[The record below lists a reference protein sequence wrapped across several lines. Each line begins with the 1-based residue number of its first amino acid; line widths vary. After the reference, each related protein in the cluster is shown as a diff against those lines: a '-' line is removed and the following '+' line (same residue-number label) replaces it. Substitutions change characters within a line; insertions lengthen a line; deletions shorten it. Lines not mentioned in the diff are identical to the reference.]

1 MRTGIC
7 MRKDIFLPGLALA
20 GGVLGFGLRRWQLA
34 SAYDRE
40 AQLFRPGAPA
50 TWALLAVLV
59 LLALALLPLI
69 WGMRPGGDG
78 DFLSS
83 LLCPS
88 TSFMTVMAASGFLF
102 LAAGLLGPMDGM
114 EALAAWRADVEA
126 ARLVGSTPPPAT
138 YPASLFLCAALCFPA
153 GAAALLLGRAAYRGE
168 LNRPVSLLASFPSLT
183 GLVWLFAIH
192 FGHNID
198 PVLMRYGFAL
208 LAAALFALAHYGV
221 AGTLFGDVHPRLTCF
236 CALLGACAG
245 LISLA
250 GGLSRSE
257 ALLDLAF
264 VLSSLAWAH
273 ALLRNG
279 FGSVQPGRM
288 PQGGMEQETEPPFEN
303 KQES

>member
-1 MRTGIC
+1 
-7 MRKDIFLPGLALA
+7 MRKDILLPGLALA
-20 GGVLGFGLRRWQLA
+20 GGALGLGLRRWQLA

-40 AQLFRPGAPA
+40 TQLFRPGAPA

-59 LLALALLPLI
+59 LLALTLLPLI
-69 WGMRPGGDG
+69 WRLRPGGDG
-78 DFLSS
+78 DFLAV
-83 LLCPS
+83 LRCPS
-88 TSFMTVMAASGFLF
+88 TPFMTVMAASGFLF
-102 LAAGLLGPMDGM
+102 LGAGLLGPLDGM
-114 EALAAWRADVEA
+114 EELAAWRADVEA

-208 LAAALFALAHYGV
+208 LAAALFALAHYGA
-221 AGTLFGDVHPRLTCF
+221 AGTLFGDVRPRLTCF
-236 CALLGACAG
+236 CALLGACVG
-245 LISLA
+245 LTALG

-273 ALLRNG
+273 ALLRNC
-279 FGSVQPGRM
+279 SDPVQSERM
-288 PQGGMEQETEPPFEN
+288 PQGGQEQETEPPLDD
-303 KQES
+303 KLES

>member
-1 MRTGIC
+1 
-7 MRKDIFLPGLALA
+7 MRKDILLPGLALA
-20 GGVLGFGLRRWQLA
+20 GGALGFGLRRWQLA

-40 AQLFRPGAPA
+40 TQLFRPGETA

-69 WGMRPGGDG
+69 RKTRPGGDG
-78 DFLSS
+78 DFLTVFR
-83 LLCPS
+83 CPS
-88 TSFMTVMAASGFLF
+88 APFMTVMAASGFLF
-102 LAAGLLGPMDGM
+102 LGAGLLGPLDGM

-138 YPASLFLCAALCFPA
+138 YPASLCLCAALCFPA

-168 LNRPVSLLASFPSLT
+168 LDRPVSLLASFPSLT

-192 FGHNID
+192 FRHNID

-221 AGTLFGDVHPRLTCF
+221 AGTLFGDVRPRLTCF
-236 CALLGACAG
+236 FALLGVCVG
-245 LISLA
+245 LTALG

-273 ALLRNG
+273 ALLYK
-279 FGSVQPGRM
+279 SPDPVQSGRM
-288 PQGGMEQETEPPFEN
+288 PQEGQEQETEPPLDD
-303 KQES
+303 KLES